1 MAKSTST
8 DEHRGESRL
17 ESAVKRWAARARE
30 WLDPMWE
37 GIGRARTLGLA
48 AEMSFWLFLSLVPLA
63 AVAGLVA
70 AKIAT
75 QRAGAVG
82 ALLSSVPADARA
94 LLSAQVAQVAQW
106 SGRRV
111 APLGIGMF
119 VWLASSGVHSIFDAL
134 EVQAGVGRPWWK
146 KRALAIGACIGLSI
160 GVAILG
166 LLAVGLGWLEA
177 LAGRTVPH
185 APMEGTIAGLVARA
199 AFGIA
204 VAIGMVAALYR
215 VGIPRE
221 ARRRVRG
228 GRIIV
233 LPGAL
238 LAVAL
243 IAALGWGYRVYV
255 SATGTGDAYR
265 GSLAVIGIT
274 LMTLWLFSLALLLGA
289 ELNRVAA
296 ERRAGRCAAH
306 DDVARGL
313 GKVAGQWPNS
323 DESSYRPISPTP
335 PRKPSTGPSPSPSA
349 SALRSR

>member
-1 MAKSTST
+1 
-8 DEHRGESRL
+8 
-17 ESAVKRWAARARE
+17 
-30 WLDPMWE
+30 MWE

-63 AVAGLVA
+63 GVAGLMA
-70 AKIAT
+70 AKIAI

-94 LLSAQVAQVAQW
+94 LLSAQVAQVAQG

-111 APLGIGMF
+111 APLAIGMF

-146 KRALAIGACIGLSI
+146 KRALAIGTCIGLSI

-185 APMEGTIAGLVARA
+185 APMEGTIAGFVARA
-199 AFGIA
+199 AFGLA

-215 VGIPRE
+215 VGIPSE
-221 ARRRVRG
+221 ARRRVM
-228 GRIIV
+228 V
-233 LPGAL
+233 LPGTL

-255 SATGTGDAYR
+255 SATGTGDAYE
-265 GSLAVIGIT
+265 GSLALIGIT

-296 ERRAGRCAAH
+296 ERRAGRCAVH
-306 DDVARGL
+306 DDVAGGL

-323 DESSYRPISPTP
+323 DESSYRPTSPTP

>member
-1 MAKSTST
+1 MNTAA
-8 DEHRGESRL
+8 RPAAW
-17 ESAVKRWAARARE
+17 SAVRHWTARARE

-82 ALLSSVPADARA
+82 ALISSVPADARA
-94 LLSAQVAQVAQW
+94 LLSAQVAQVAQG

-111 APLGIGMF
+111 APLAIGMF

-146 KRALAIGACIGLSI
+146 KRALAIGTCIGLSI

-185 APMEGTIAGLVARA
+185 AQMEGTIAGFVARA
-199 AFGIA
+199 VFGLA

-215 VGIPRE
+215 VGIPSE
-221 ARRRVRG
+221 ARRRVM
-228 GRIIV
+228 V

-243 IAALGWGYRVYV
+243 IAALGWGYRLYV
-255 SATGTGDAYR
+255 SATGTGDAYE
-265 GSLAVIGIT
+265 GSLAVMGIT

-296 ERRAGRCAAH
+296 ERRAGRCALH
-306 DDVARGL
+306 DDVAGL

-323 DESSYRPISPTP
+323 DESSYRPTSPTP

>member
-1 MAKSTST
+1 VAKSTST
-8 DEHRGESRL
+8 DEPGGEGRA
-17 ESAVKRWAARARE
+17 ESAVKRWAGRARE

-37 GIGRARTLGLA
+37 GVGRARTLGLA

-63 AVAGLVA
+63 AVAGLMA

-94 LLSAQVAQVAQW
+94 LLSAQVAQVAQG

-111 APLGIGMF
+111 APLAIGMF

-134 EVQAGVGRPWWK
+134 EVQAGVERPWWK
-146 KRALAIGACIGLSI
+146 KRALAIGTCIGLSI

-185 APMEGTIAGLVARA
+185 APMEGTIAGFVARA
-199 AFGIA
+199 TFGLA
-204 VAIGMVAALYR
+204 VAIGMVSALYR

-221 ARRRVRG
+221 ARRKVR
-228 GRIIV
+228 RRLIV

-255 SATGTGDAYR
+255 SATGTGDAYQ

-289 ELNRVAA
+289 ELNRVVAD
-296 ERRAGRCAAH
+296 RRAGRCAVH
-306 DDVARGL
+306 DDVTGGQ

-323 DESSYRPISPTP
+323 DESSYRPTSPTP